1 MDERNLNVVRIKLI
15 DDTPLFGNELIQSA
29 DDAIFLMQKELRNCD
44 RETFCAL
51 HLNAKGKPLSMSII
65 SIGELTSTIVHPRE
79 VFKASILSNA
89 SAVIFMHNH
98 PSGELTPSEEDKKAT
113 KRLEMAGQILGI
125 PVVDHIIVG
134 ERAENYYSFRA
145 NDLLN
150 SDEKAEKAKPE
161 TQRAGGAMKWKKK

>member
-1 MDERNLNVVRIKLI
+1 MDERNLNVVRVKLI

-29 DDAIFLMQKELRNCD
+29 NDAVFLMQKELRNCD

-134 ERAENYYSFRA
+134 ENKENYYSFHA
-145 NDLLN
+145 NDILN
-150 SDEKAEKAKPE
+150 PDEEKQKRK
-161 TQRAGGAMKWKKK
+161 QKKTKHKEQEVR

>member
-1 MDERNLNVVRIKLI
+1 MDETKLNVVRIKLI

-51 HLNAKGKPLSMSII
+51 HLNAKGKPLSMSVV
-65 SIGELTSTIVHPRE
+65 SIGELNSTLVHPRE

-134 ERAENYYSFRA
+134 ENKENYYSFHA
-145 NDLLN
+145 NDILN
-150 SDEKAEKAKPE
+150 PDEEKQKRK
-161 TQRAGGAMKWKKK
+161 QKKTKHKEQEVR

>member
-1 MDERNLNVVRIKLI
+1 MDERNLNVVRVKLI

-29 DDAIFLMQKELRNCD
+29 NDAVFLMQKELRNCD

-51 HLNAKGKPLSMSII
+51 HLNAKGKPLSMSVV
-65 SIGELTSTIVHPRE
+65 SIGELNSTLVHPRE

-98 PSGELTPSEEDKKAT
+98 PSGELIPSEEDKKAT

-134 ERAENYYSFRA
+134 ENKENYYSFHA
-145 NDLLN
+145 NDILN
-150 SDEKAEKAKPE
+150 PDEEKQKRK
-161 TQRAGGAMKWKKK
+161 QKKQSPKQKEQEAR

>member
-1 MDERNLNVVRIKLI
+1 MDETKLNVVRIKLI

-51 HLNAKGKPLSMSII
+51 HLNAKGKPLSMSVV
-65 SIGELTSTIVHPRE
+65 SIGEFNSTLVHPRE

-134 ERAENYYSFRA
+134 ENKENYYSFHA
-145 NDLLN
+145 NDILN
-150 SDEKAEKAKPE
+150 PDEEKQKRK
-161 TQRAGGAMKWKKK
+161 QKKTKHKEQEVR

>member
-1 MDERNLNVVRIKLI
+1 MDETKLNVVRIKLI

-51 HLNAKGKPLSMSII
+51 HLNAKGKPLSMSVV
-65 SIGELTSTIVHPRE
+65 SIGELNSTLVHPRE

-98 PSGELTPSEEDKKAT
+98 PSGELIPSEEDKKAT

-134 ERAENYYSFRA
+134 ENKENYYSFHA
-145 NDLLN
+145 NDILN
-150 SDEKAEKAKPE
+150 PDEEKQKRK
-161 TQRAGGAMKWKKK
+161 QKKQSPKQKEQEAR

>member
-1 MDERNLNVVRIKLI
+1 MDETKLNVVRVKLI

-51 HLNAKGKPLSMSII
+51 HLNARGKPLSMSII

-89 SAVIFMHNH
+89 AAVIFMHNH
-98 PSGELTPSEEDKKAT
+98 PSGELAPSEEDRKTT
-113 KRLEMAGQILGI
+113 KRMEAAGKLLGI
-125 PVVDHIIVG
+125 RVVDHIIVG
-134 ERAENYYSFRA
+134 ENKENYYSFHA
-145 NDLLN
+145 NDILN
-150 SDEKAEKAKPE
+150 PDEEKQKRK
-161 TQRAGGAMKWKKK
+161 QKKTKHKEQEVR

>member
-1 MDERNLNVVRIKLI
+1 MDETKLNVVRIKLI

-51 HLNAKGKPLSMSII
+51 HLNAKGKPLSMSVV
-65 SIGELTSTIVHPRE
+65 SIGELNSTLVHPRE

-134 ERAENYYSFRA
+134 ENKENYYSFHA
-145 NDLLN
+145 NDILN
-150 SDEKAEKAKPE
+150 PDEKKQKRK
-161 TQRAGGAMKWKKK
+161 QKKTKHKEQEVR

>member
-1 MDERNLNVVRIKLI
+1 MDETKLNVVRIKLI
-15 DDTPLFGNELIQSA
+15 DDTPIFGNELIQSA

-44 RETFCAL
+44 RESFCAL
-51 HLNAKGKPLSMSII
+51 HLNAKGKPLSMSVV
-65 SIGELTSTIVHPRE
+65 SIGELTSTLVHPRE

-134 ERAENYYSFRA
+134 ENKENYYSFHA
-145 NDLLN
+145 NDILN
-150 SDEKAEKAKPE
+150 PDEEKQKRK
-161 TQRAGGAMKWKKK
+161 QKKTKHKEQEVR

>member
-1 MDERNLNVVRIKLI
+1 MDETKLNVVRIKLI

-51 HLNAKGKPLSMSII
+51 HLNAKGKPLSMSVV
-65 SIGELTSTIVHPRE
+65 SIGELNSTLVHPRE

-134 ERAENYYSFRA
+134 ENKENYYSFHA

-150 SDEKAEKAKPE
+150 PDEEKRKRK
-161 TQRAGGAMKWKKK
+161 QKKQSPKHKEQEAR

>member
-1 MDERNLNVVRIKLI
+1 MDERNLNVVRVKLI
-15 DDTPLFGNELIQSA
+15 DDTPLFGNELIQTA
-29 DDAIFLMQKELRNCD
+29 NDAIFLMQKELRNCD

-98 PSGELTPSEEDKKAT
+98 PSGDCTPSRNDIAVT
-113 KRLEMAGQILGI
+113 DRLIEGSGI
-125 PVVDHIIVG
+125 FSIELCDHIIIG
-134 ERAENYYSFRA
+134 DNEYYSFYE
-145 NDLLN
+145 NKLI
-150 SDEKAEKAKPE
+150 
-161 TQRAGGAMKWKKK
+161 

>member
-1 MDERNLNVVRIKLI
+1 MDETKLNVVRIKLI

-51 HLNAKGKPLSMSII
+51 HLNAKGKPLSMSVV
-65 SIGELTSTIVHPRE
+65 SIGELNSTLVHPRE

-98 PSGELTPSEEDKKAT
+98 PSGELSPSEEDKKAT

-134 ERAENYYSFRA
+134 ENKENYYSFHA
-145 NDLLN
+145 NDILN
-150 SDEKAEKAKPE
+150 PDEEKQKRK
-161 TQRAGGAMKWKKK
+161 QKKTKHKEQEVR

>member
-1 MDERNLNVVRIKLI
+1 MDERNLNVVRVKLI

-51 HLNAKGKPLSMSII
+51 HLNAKGKPLSMSVV
-65 SIGELTSTIVHPRE
+65 SIGELNSTLVHPRE

-134 ERAENYYSFRA
+134 ENKENYYSFHA
-145 NDLLN
+145 NDILN
-150 SDEKAEKAKPE
+150 PDEEKQKRK
-161 TQRAGGAMKWKKK
+161 QKKKKHKEQEVR

>member
-1 MDERNLNVVRIKLI
+1 MDERNLNVVRVKLI
-15 DDTPLFGNELIQSA
+15 DDTPLFGNELIQTA

-51 HLNAKGKPLSMSII
+51 HLNAKGKPLSMSVV
-65 SIGELTSTIVHPRE
+65 SIGELNSTLVHPRE

-134 ERAENYYSFRA
+134 ENKENYYSFHA
-145 NDLLN
+145 NDILN
-150 SDEKAEKAKPE
+150 PDEEKQKRK
-161 TQRAGGAMKWKKK
+161 QKKTKHKEQEVR

>member
-1 MDERNLNVVRIKLI
+1 VVRVKLI

-44 RETFCAL
+44 RKLLETVAFSNGCICF
-51 HLNAKGKPLSMSII
+51 K
-65 SIGELTSTIVHPRE
+65 ELIQLQHTH
-79 VFKASILSNA
+79 F
-89 SAVIFMHNH
+89 H

-134 ERAENYYSFRA
+134 ECKENYYSFRA

-150 SDEKAEKAKPE
+150 PDEEKRKRK
-161 TQRAGGAMKWKKK
+161 QKKQSPKHKEQEAR

>member
-1 MDERNLNVVRIKLI
+1 MDETKLNVVRIKLI

-51 HLNAKGKPLSMSII
+51 HLNAKGKPLSMV
-65 SIGELTSTIVHPRE
+65 SIGELNSTLVHPRE

-134 ERAENYYSFRA
+134 ENKENYYSFHA
-145 NDLLN
+145 NDILN
-150 SDEKAEKAKPE
+150 PDEEKQKRK
-161 TQRAGGAMKWKKK
+161 QKKTKHKEQEVR

>member
-1 MDERNLNVVRIKLI
+1 MDETKLNVVRIKLI
-15 DDTPLFGNELIQSA
+15 DDTPIFGNELIQSA

-51 HLNAKGKPLSMSII
+51 HLNAKGKPLSMSVV
-65 SIGELTSTIVHPRE
+65 SIGELNSTLVHPRE

-134 ERAENYYSFRA
+134 ENKENYYSFHA
-145 NDLLN
+145 NDILN
-150 SDEKAEKAKPE
+150 PDEEKQKRK
-161 TQRAGGAMKWKKK
+161 QKKTKHKEQEVR

>member
-1 MDERNLNVVRIKLI
+1 MDERNLNVVRVKLI
-15 DDTPLFGNELIQSA
+15 DDTPLFGNELIQTA
-29 DDAIFLMQKELRNCD
+29 NDAIFLMQKELRNCD

-134 ERAENYYSFRA
+134 ENKENYYSFHA
-145 NDLLN
+145 NDILN
-150 SDEKAEKAKPE
+150 PDEEKQKRK
-161 TQRAGGAMKWKKK
+161 QKKTKHKEQEVR

>member
-1 MDERNLNVVRIKLI
+1 MDERNLNVVRVKLI

-29 DDAIFLMQKELRNCD
+29 NDAVFLMQKELRNCD

-98 PSGELTPSEEDKKAT
+98 PSGELIPSEEDKKAT

-134 ERAENYYSFRA
+134 ECKENYYSFRA

-150 SDEKAEKAKPE
+150 PDEEKRKRK
-161 TQRAGGAMKWKKK
+161 QKKQSPKHKEQEAR

>member
-1 MDERNLNVVRIKLI
+1 MDETKLNVVRIKLI

-29 DDAIFLMQKELRNCD
+29 DDAIFLTQKELRNCD

-51 HLNAKGKPLSMSII
+51 HLNAKGKPLSMSVV
-65 SIGELTSTIVHPRE
+65 SIGELNSTLVHPRE

-134 ERAENYYSFRA
+134 ENKENYYSFHA
-145 NDLLN
+145 NDILN
-150 SDEKAEKAKPE
+150 PDEEKQKRK
-161 TQRAGGAMKWKKK
+161 QKKTKHKEQEVR

>member
-1 MDERNLNVVRIKLI
+1 MDERNLNVVRVKLI

-29 DDAIFLMQKELRNCD
+29 NDAIFLMQKELRNCD

-51 HLNAKGKPLSMSII
+51 HLNAKGKPLSMSVV
-65 SIGELTSTIVHPRE
+65 SIGELNSTLVHPRE

-134 ERAENYYSFRA
+134 ENKENYYSFHA
-145 NDLLN
+145 NDILN
-150 SDEKAEKAKPE
+150 PDEEKQKRK
-161 TQRAGGAMKWKKK
+161 QKKQSPKQKEQEAR

>member
-1 MDERNLNVVRIKLI
+1 MDETKLNVVRIKLI

-29 DDAIFLMQKELRNCD
+29 DDAIFLKQKELRNCD

-51 HLNAKGKPLSMSII
+51 HLNAKGKPLSMSVV
-65 SIGELTSTIVHPRE
+65 SIGELNSTLVHPRE

-134 ERAENYYSFRA
+134 ENKENYYSFHA
-145 NDLLN
+145 NDILN
-150 SDEKAEKAKPE
+150 PDEEKQKRK
-161 TQRAGGAMKWKKK
+161 QKKTKHKEQEVR

>member
-1 MDERNLNVVRIKLI
+1 MDETKLNVVRIKLI
-15 DDTPLFGNELIQSA
+15 DDTPLFGNDLIQSA

-51 HLNAKGKPLSMSII
+51 HLNAKGKPLSMSVV
-65 SIGELTSTIVHPRE
+65 SIGELNSTLVHPRE

-134 ERAENYYSFRA
+134 ENKENYYSFHA
-145 NDLLN
+145 NDILN
-150 SDEKAEKAKPE
+150 PDEEKQK
-161 TQRAGGAMKWKKK
+161 RKHKKSKHKEQEVR

>member
-1 MDERNLNVVRIKLI
+1 MDERNLNVVRVKLI
-15 DDTPLFGNELIQSA
+15 DDTPLFGNELIQTA

-89 SAVIFMHNH
+89 SAVIFMHHH
-98 PSGELTPSEEDKKAT
+98 PSGELIPSEEDKKAT

-134 ERAENYYSFRA
+134 ENKANYYSFRA

-150 SDEKAEKAKPE
+150 PDEEKRKRK
-161 TQRAGGAMKWKKK
+161 QKKQSPKHKEQEAR

>member
-1 MDERNLNVVRIKLI
+1 MDEMKLNVVRIKLI

-51 HLNAKGKPLSMSII
+51 HLNAKGKPLSMSVV
-65 SIGELTSTIVHPRE
+65 SIGELNSTLVHPRE

-134 ERAENYYSFRA
+134 ENKENYYSFHA
-145 NDLLN
+145 NDILN
-150 SDEKAEKAKPE
+150 PDEEKQKRK
-161 TQRAGGAMKWKKK
+161 QKKTKHKEQEVR

>member
-1 MDERNLNVVRIKLI
+1 MDETKLNVVRIKLI

-51 HLNAKGKPLSMSII
+51 HLNAKGKPLSMSVV
-65 SIGELTSTIVHPRE
+65 SIGELNSTLVHPRE

-113 KRLEMAGQILGI
+113 KRLKMAGQILGI

-134 ERAENYYSFRA
+134 ENKENYYSFHA
-145 NDLLN
+145 NDILN
-150 SDEKAEKAKPE
+150 PDEEKQKRK
-161 TQRAGGAMKWKKK
+161 QKKTKHKEQEVR

>member
-1 MDERNLNVVRIKLI
+1 MDETKLNVVRIKLI
-15 DDTPLFGNELIQSA
+15 DDVPLFGNEVIQSV
-29 DDAIFLMQKELRNCD
+29 DDAISLMQKELRNCD

-51 HLNAKGKPLSMSII
+51 HLNSKGKPLNMSVI
-65 SIGELTSTIVHPRE
+65 SIGELSSAPVHPRE
-79 VFKASILSNA
+79 AFKASILSNA

-98 PSGELTPSEEDKKAT
+98 PSGEVIPSEEDKKAT

-134 ERAENYYSFRA
+134 ERKENYYSFRA

-150 SDEKAEKAKPE
+150 SY
-161 TQRAGGAMKWKKK
+161 KKKEKRKQKKQSPKQKEQEAR

>member
-1 MDERNLNVVRIKLI
+1 MDETKLNVVRIKLI

-51 HLNAKGKPLSMSII
+51 HLNAKGKPLSMSVV
-65 SIGELTSTIVHPRE
+65 SIGELNSTLVHPRE

-89 SAVIFMHNH
+89 AAVIFMHNH
-98 PSGELTPSEEDKKAT
+98 PSGDLTPSEEDKKAT

-134 ERAENYYSFRA
+134 ENKENYYSFHA
-145 NDLLN
+145 NDILN
-150 SDEKAEKAKPE
+150 PDEEKQKRK
-161 TQRAGGAMKWKKK
+161 QKKTKHKEQEVR